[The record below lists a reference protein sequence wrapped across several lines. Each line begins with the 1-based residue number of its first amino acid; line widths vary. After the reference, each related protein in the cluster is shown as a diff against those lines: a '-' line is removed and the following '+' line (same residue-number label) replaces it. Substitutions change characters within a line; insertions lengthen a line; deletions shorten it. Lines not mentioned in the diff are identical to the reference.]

1 LISICRN
8 IKALIVL
15 LIACNMLLIGVND
28 VSRVSAQVPP
38 YPPLAPSLLKV
49 VNPLWGSS
57 NSNSSIYASP
67 GDMNIKLYVTVQNIG
82 NRTVTGLSEALLL
95 QEPFTNTSG
104 GRTVQAYYGQDILP
118 GLTAT
123 TYFTLNIGRNAS
135 LGMHILKMEA
145 NYLQV
150 VSGVGATLYLNQ
162 EVNMDLPV
170 LVTGTTYSKIYS
182 VAVYPSEVTPGGN
195 ITISG
200 TIVDTATLL
209 LSNTNISF
217 SSPVFSRGAFIY
229 VGEADPNVPRPFS
242 VTVQVK
248 RTVAVGSYPVEI
260 SATYLDSLG
269 VTHTD
274 STKVALQVTQPAS
287 TPAPR
292 TTERNQIQII
302 INALWG
308 IFRFF
313 FGSFGSFGFMF
324 FRDLTSGM

>member
-1 LISICRN
+1 MVNARRN
-8 IKALIVL
+8 IQILIVV
-15 LIACNMLLIGVND
+15 LIACNMQFIGVKD
-28 VSRVSAQVPP
+28 ASRVSAQPPP

-49 VNPLWGSS
+49 VNTLWGSS

-67 GDMNIKLYVTVQNIG
+67 GDMNIPLYVTVQNIG
-82 NRTVTGLSEALLL
+82 NRTVTGLSETLLL
-95 QEPFTNTSG
+95 QEPFTNTSE

-123 TYFTLNIGRNAS
+123 TYFILNIDRNAS
-135 LGMHILKMEA
+135 LGVHLLKMEA

-150 VSGVGATLYLNQ
+150 VSGVGATLYLTQ

-195 ITISG
+195 VTISG

-217 SSPVFSRGAFIY
+217 SSPVFTRGTFIF

-242 VTVQVK
+242 VTMQVK

-260 SATYLDSLG
+260 SASYLDSLG
-269 VTHTD
+269 VSHID
-274 STKVALQVTQPAS
+274 SAKTTLEVIEPVR
-287 TPAPR
+287 TPAPS
-292 TTERNQIQII
+292 TTERNPIQIV

-313 FGSFGSFGFMF
+313 FGSYGSFGALF
-324 FRDLTSGM
+324 FRDFTSGM